1 MSEYMLAQYSKEH
14 LLETKQ
20 TLVRVNNPPKKLATR
35 DKTKPLGFQRV
46 GPESEQP
53 RVLWLKH
60 VLVLFR
66 TGKCWS
72 QHVLLHLE

>member
-1 MSEYMLAQYSKEH
+1 MSENMLAQYSKEH

-20 TLVRVNNPPKKLATR
+20 TLVRVSNPPKKLATR

-53 RVLWLKH
+53 RVIWLEH
-60 VLVLFR
+60 LLVLFR

-72 QHVLLHLE
+72 

>member
-53 RVLWLKH
+53 KVIWLGHLLILCKM
-60 VLVLFR
+60 
-66 TGKCWS
+66 GKCRF
-72 QHVLLHLE
+72 QHVLLHSQ

>member
-1 MSEYMLAQYSKEH
+1 MSKYMLAQYSKEH

-35 DKTKPLGFQRV
+35 DKTKPLGFQKV

-53 RVLWLKH
+53 R
-60 VLVLFR
+60 
-66 TGKCWS
+66 
-72 QHVLLHLE
+72 